1 MATRYA
7 LSDIVYV
14 FEKKSWQAAQNN
26 CKGLGTGYDLVSIA
40 NVAEQNL
47 VFSNSGFP
55 RTSGN
60 IWIGLNDFT
69 VEDQW
74 DWPDSCSSNP
84 YTNWDPG
91 EPNNFGTSENCVEML
106 SGNGKWNDYAC
117 STLLSSVCVKV
128 DPSCGPPNNPSPS
141 LTASPTTT
149 PMNPACLCSVKPDIL
164 VCPLVDLS
172 STTDS
177 SLIMLNCVPFLY
189 KILFVLVLHFLFK
202 CHTIDLGKKNFLCF
216 TPNVATLLLAALNTI
231 LVTLTFFARCWDFSL
246 YLGFL
251 FVFLHVDAVVCVADR
266 ILQRRPKAK
275 LPVQKPTSNL
285 EILALTNTKTSWRDK
300 MYSTTELQKEK
311 AFDKKNKTAKKKRKS
326 LEDEEVSLILPLLC

>member
-1 MATRYA
+1 
-7 LSDIVYV
+7 
-14 FEKKSWQAAQNN
+14 
-26 CKGLGTGYDLVSIA
+26 
-40 NVAEQNL
+40 
-47 VFSNSGFP
+47 
-55 RTSGN
+55 
-60 IWIGLNDFT
+60 
-69 VEDQW
+69 
-74 DWPDSCSSNP
+74 
-84 YTNWDPG
+84 
-91 EPNNFGTSENCVEML
+91 
-106 SGNGKWNDYAC
+106 
-117 STLLSSVCVKV
+117 
-128 DPSCGPPNNPSPS
+128 
-141 LTASPTTT
+141 
-149 PMNPACLCSVKPDIL
+149 
-164 VCPLVDLS
+164 
-172 STTDS
+172 
-177 SLIMLNCVPFLY
+177 MLNCVPFLY